1 MRAIDADRQ
10 IDFLKRAGN
19 FFGGELKLS
28 VEDVIEML
36 ENAPTIEAHKTG
48 TWERIHE
55 YGNLYACSECGFV
68 VFGREEI
75 SDFCPSCGAD
85 MRGEAGRSE

>member
-1 MRAIDADRQ
+1 MRLIDADRL

-19 FFGGELKLS
+19 FFSDELRLS
-28 VEDVIEML
+28 VEDVIKAI
-36 ENAPTIEAHKTG
+36 ENEPTIELLHKTG

-68 VFGREEI
+68 IFGREEI

-85 MRGEAGRSE
+85 MIGGKR